1 MLIVG
6 AEVLMNPTMHVAPL
20 PADLRQRSRI
30 RFKSI
35 LLATDLGTASS
46 PAQAYALQLAHMFGA
61 HLFVLHVETDPG
73 LSPRCKEAVLPTT
86 PQTSNPE
93 IAELE
98 ELLRFSGVPFTLLL
112 EHGEVHEALNRVAD
126 ERGIDLIVL
135 GSHGR
140 KGISHLLQGSM
151 AESVGR
157 SSSRPVI
164 TVGPNALT
172 GFGTSVKTIIYAT
185 DFSDESKLALPY
197 AASLAQEVHA
207 HLAILHVA
215 PRTERLVRDRVH
227 VEAYLMNRLKGLAP
241 QSQLPWC
248 TASYEIAFGDP
259 AKEILKMASER
270 SGDLIVLGLHRS
282 IEFTSHFPERLSYS
296 VIREAPCP
304 VLSVL
309 PGPRELKLAKLP
321 AAFLAMA
328 PHMN

>member
-1 MLIVG
+1 
-6 AEVLMNPTMHVAPL
+6 MNPAMTTATL

-35 LLATDLGTASS
+35 LFATDLGTASA
-46 PAQAYALQLAHMFGA
+46 PAQAYALQLARMFGA
-61 HLFVLHVETDPG
+61 HLFVLHVEADPG
-73 LSPRCKEAVLPTT
+73 LSPRYKEALLGSEKAGKTRDL
-86 PQTSNPE
+86 Q
-93 IAELE
+93 IAEFE
-98 ELLRFSGVPFTLLL
+98 ELLRLSGVSFTVLI
-112 EHGEVHEALNRVAD
+112 EHGEINEVLHQVVN

-140 KGISHLLQGSM
+140 KGLSHLLQGSM
-151 AESVGR
+151 AENVGR

-164 TVGPNALT
+164 TVGPRAQT
-172 GFGTSVKTIIYAT
+172 GFETSMKTIIYAT

-197 AASLAQEVHA
+197 AASLAQEFHA

-215 PRTERLVRDRVH
+215 PKTERLVRDHIH
-227 VEAYLMNRLKGLAP
+227 VEMYLMNRLKCVAP

-259 AKEILKMASER
+259 ANEILKMARER
-270 SGDLIVLGLHRS
+270 SGSLIVLGLHRS
-282 IEFTSHFPERLSYS
+282 VEFTSHFPERLSYN

-309 PGPRELKLAKLP
+309 PSSRELKLAKLP

-328 PHMN
+328 PQMN